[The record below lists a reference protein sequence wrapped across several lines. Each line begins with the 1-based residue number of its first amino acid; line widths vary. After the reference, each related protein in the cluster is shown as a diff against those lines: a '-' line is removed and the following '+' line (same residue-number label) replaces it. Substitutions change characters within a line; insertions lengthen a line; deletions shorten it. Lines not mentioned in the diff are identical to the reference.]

1 MPQRM
6 KDYGRISSWRM
17 YQTITT
23 AGDLL
28 EGSVSV
34 PTAGTTNV
42 LEMVTQNYKN
52 VFVEG
57 RNEDSTNTS
66 DWIVYG
72 TRKFNDTVPPTGNI
86 FWDITED
93 HWEEVEATQANVA
106 TGTNIVPV
114 EIVDKAYTYI
124 VVNVTGDVAA
134 VDTIARA
141 IVTTF

>member
-34 PTAGTTNV
+34 PSAGTTNV

-52 VFVEG
+52 VFIEG
-57 RNEDSTNTS
+57 RNEDATNTS
-66 DWIVYG
+66 DWIVYA
-72 TRKFNDTVPPTGNI
+72 TRKFNESVPATGAT
-86 FWDITED
+86 FWDVTED
-93 HWEEVEATQANVA
+93 HWEEAETEQSNVT

-114 EIVDKAYTYI
+114 VLVDKGYTYV

-141 IVTTF
+141 IVTSF